1 MVPSRCV
8 RCGAVSRD
16 FLCPSCTDY
25 LIAYHP
31 LWLNPALLP
40 GPSLLDLAAP
50 RDMPFVS
57 FDVTEVEWDAPRD
70 EPPTAD
76 AVRLIRLLSLDDRT
90 HPMVSVGDA
99 DLLHRFL
106 REGRRS
112 TPNSPDARDALAKMY
127 RYLSTSDWMPAHLAA
142 EYRLRA
148 DTLTP
153 PARESLPESMP
164 SLEPAAEEV
173 PSASPLPEPSDVTPE
188 AEEPLPDFSEV
199 DLEPVEETVSLPAP
213 GPYRPEPI
221 PTPEPP
227 LPLPSPPTPQPEPE
241 PEPEPEEDRLVA
253 SRRAELESI
262 QQALEEERAGM
273 EAWTRSQLAEF
284 RTKEVALSERETA
297 ITTKEQEVATRD
309 QAVTDRLLTLEKDAA
324 RREVLRFLGR
334 VPGMSEAQADVIATA
349 FPDLSS
355 LQAADEK
362 ALTQCRGVTENL
374 ARAIRYELVP
384 GEVDQEQHA
393 ARLREEAQAFLEDK
407 DYDAALDCYDR
418 LLRDRPEDTG
428 TWFDRADVLV
438 LLNRKEEALQSYR
451 RVLDQD
457 RANRRAWFERGN
469 LLFGLGRLADAVD
482 ALREALR
489 LDPTKA
495 GDIALKAEQLRR
507 DGHPNEAV
515 ILFQAIVDVSPADVR
530 AVLGLGDSF
539 LGLGDTDAAEALFTQ
554 ALGKNPQNAPIVF
567 RKGELLERK
576 GRWGAAIQ
584 YYNRAIALKWNLV
597 GPWLAK
603 GKILLE
609 HDRARE
615 ALECFDKV
623 LTFEPDTVEAWAGKA
638 RAHSLLGDPEAAGNA
653 LKRAEG
659 LDAQHPSVH
668 AAREQS
674 SVPAGP
680 QTEPEFELPLES
692 PPAELEVP
700 HDEEQETDQ
709 DETDE
714 PAVAP
719 DFHSLV
725 KAFEEIEEEPPS
737 TPEPSPA
744 DADFQSFVESIE
756 PDEEETY
763 VLLQLAELALEG
775 GDARMALLRYEQ
787 AIAQDDRSADAWTGK
802 GVALQQLERYREAL
816 DAYDRALSLKPD
828 HPTAQKWRETC
839 LRHLDRGAAG

>member
-50 RDMPFVS
+50 REMPFVS
-57 FDVTEVEWDAPRD
+57 ADVTEVEWDAPRD

-76 AVRLIRLLSLDDRT
+76 AVRLIRLLGLDDRSR
-90 HPMVSVGDA
+90 PIVSVGDA

-106 REGRRS
+106 RQGRRS
-112 TPNSPDARDALAKMY
+112 TPGSPDERDALARMY

-148 DTLTP
+148 DTLSP
-153 PARESLPESMP
+153 PARESLAESMP
-164 SLEPAAEEV
+164 SLEPAVEEV
-173 PSASPLPEPSDVTPE
+173 PSASPIAESSEATSE
-188 AEEPLPDFSEV
+188 AEERLPDFSEMDV
-199 DLEPVEETVSLPAP
+199 EPVEEKVSLPAP
-213 GPYRPEPI
+213 EPFRPEPI

-241 PEPEPEEDRLVA
+241 PEPEPEEERLVA
-253 SRRAELESI
+253 ARKAELETI

-273 EAWTRSQLAEF
+273 EAWNRSQLEEF
-284 RTKEVALSERETA
+284 LTKEVALAERETA
-297 ITTKEQEVATRD
+297 IVTKEQEVATRD
-309 QAVTDRLLTLEKDAA
+309 RAVTDRLLTLEKDAA

-374 ARAIRYELVP
+374 ARAIRFDLVP

-393 ARLREEAQAFLEDK
+393 ARLREEAQAFLGEK

-418 LLRDRPEDTG
+418 LLRDCPEDVG

-507 DGHPNEAV
+507 DGHANEAV
-515 ILFQAIVDVSPADVR
+515 ILFQAILDVRPADVR

-638 RAHSLLGDPEAAGNA
+638 RAHSILGDQEAAAKA
-653 LKRAEG
+653 LKRAES
-659 LDAQHPSVH
+659 LDAHHPSVR
-668 AAREQS
+668 AAREQAS
-674 SVPAGP
+674 GSAGP
-680 QTEPEFELPLES
+680 QVEPDFELPLEPS
-692 PPAELEVP
+692 PVPLEVP
-700 HDEEQETDQ
+700 RADEPATEE
-709 DETDE
+709 DETD
-714 PAVAP
+714 ARKVAP
-719 DFHSLV
+719 DFHSLI

-737 TPEPSPA
+737 TPKLSPT
-744 DADFQSFVESIE
+744 DADFQSFVDSIE
-756 PDEEETY
+756 PDQEGTQ

-775 GDARMALLRYEQ
+775 GDAQMALLRYEQ

-839 LRHLDRGAAG
+839 LRHLDREAAG